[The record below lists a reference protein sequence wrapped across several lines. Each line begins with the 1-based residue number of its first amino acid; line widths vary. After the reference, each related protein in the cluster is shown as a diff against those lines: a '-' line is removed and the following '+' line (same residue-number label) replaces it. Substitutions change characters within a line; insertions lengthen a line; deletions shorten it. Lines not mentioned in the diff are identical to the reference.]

1 MISGY
6 VCSKQAQQ
14 YLDQGLTFLAQIIAR
29 DLIERQGAL
38 SGYSGY
44 HGILIE
50 GGISGYSG
58 VR

>member
-6 VCSKQAQQ
+6 VYGEGYQH
-14 YLDQGLTFLAQIIAR
+14 YLDQGLTFLARIIAR
-29 DLIERQGAL
+29 DFAERQRFL

-44 HGILIE
+44 SGMPFE

-58 VR
+58 AR